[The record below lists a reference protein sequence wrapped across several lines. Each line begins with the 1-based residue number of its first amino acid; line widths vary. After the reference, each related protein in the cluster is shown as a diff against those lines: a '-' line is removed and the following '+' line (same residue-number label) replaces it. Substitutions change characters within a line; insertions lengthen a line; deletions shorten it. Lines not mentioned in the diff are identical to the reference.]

1 MVPAIHIYAQ
11 PRHVGRNYIVHPAR
25 MTTMKILLSHTI
37 ENEIHELKNNVD
49 LNKKTFRQLVL
60 GKIGDVVIN
69 ETGSQVAAILKNSHF
84 GLSDIYTFITGA
96 TNKLLG

>member
-37 ENEIHELKNNVD
+37 EKEIHELKNNVD

-60 GKIGDVVIN
+60 GKIGDIVIN
-69 ETGSQVAAILKNSHF
+69 ETGSQVAAILKIVTLVYPIF
-84 GLSDIYTFITGA
+84 TR
-96 TNKLLG
+96 LLLVQPISY